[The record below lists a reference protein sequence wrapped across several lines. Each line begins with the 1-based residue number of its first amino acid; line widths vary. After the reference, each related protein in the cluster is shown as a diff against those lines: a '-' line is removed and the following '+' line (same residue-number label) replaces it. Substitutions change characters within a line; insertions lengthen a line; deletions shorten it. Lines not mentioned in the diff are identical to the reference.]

1 MNSIRGRLVDGSE
14 NKVVPE
20 VQAAQ
25 AFGLNHC
32 INTPWT
38 NPGAFP
44 FFNDQSGCDVAI
56 L

>member
-32 INTPWT
+32 INTP
-38 NPGAFP
+38 
-44 FFNDQSGCDVAI
+44 
-56 L
+56 